1 MGTPKSARRSHRQS
15 ERRESPSPPQ
25 LTRTHILTR
34 SWFLSV
40 GRLQDSLPRPDKSV
54 SLTDPSN
61 GRGFHGPD
69 LRDSSDEDDT
79 IASSIKGESQST
91 PNGST
96 PRSRVVI
103 SEPSPFKLSNPCSP
117 RPAHSPLLTKDVHP
131 APSVSVDDSQQQQQQ
146 QSFGWTLEALPPQLA
161 DLDRLSNA
169 DLVQI
174 QRLLTSSLASVTEEM
189 NARLLR

>member
-15 ERRESPSPPQ
+15 ERRASPSPPQ

-69 LRDSSDEDDT
+69 LRDLSDEDDT
-79 IASSIKGESQST
+79 IASSIKGESQPT

-103 SEPSPFKLSNPCSP
+103 SEPSPFKLSDPSSS
-117 RPAHSPLLTKDVHP
+117 RPAHSPLLIKDVHP
-131 APSVSVDDSQQQQQQ
+131 APSVSVEDSQQ
-146 QSFGWTLEALPPQLA
+146 QSFGWTLKALAPQLA